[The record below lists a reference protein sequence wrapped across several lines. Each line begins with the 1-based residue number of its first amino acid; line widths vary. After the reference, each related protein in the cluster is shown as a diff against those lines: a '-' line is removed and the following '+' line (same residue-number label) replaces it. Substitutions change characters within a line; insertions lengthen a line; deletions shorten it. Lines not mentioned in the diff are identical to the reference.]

1 MIKKREAVRQGGLPY
16 FVCRDTAARRAA
28 RPAIR
33 LKAERGTN
41 MFNGTTFAN
50 DIMESEHIDYGCFNS
65 ENQLAHEQFIIEAP
79 AQIHQRINNR
89 LPRPMICDFPSTVCL
104 DNR

>member
-1 MIKKREAVRQGGLPY
+1 MIKKREAVRQDGLPY

-41 MFNGTTFAN
+41 MFDGTTFAN
-50 DIMESEHIDYGCFNS
+50 EKTAEPRFCVSPKQPCGPLKAHIPRGCR
-65 ENQLAHEQFIIEAP
+65 A
-79 AQIHQRINNR
+79 
-89 LPRPMICDFPSTVCL
+89 RPQG
-104 DNR
+104 R